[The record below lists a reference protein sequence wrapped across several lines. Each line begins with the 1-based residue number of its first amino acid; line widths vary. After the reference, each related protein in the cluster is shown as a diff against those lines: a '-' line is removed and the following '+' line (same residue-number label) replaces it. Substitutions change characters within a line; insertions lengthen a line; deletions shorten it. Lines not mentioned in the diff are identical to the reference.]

1 EGLARGYIGRA
12 DLTAE
17 RFVACPFGDGSGRM
31 YRSGDL
37 ARWTSDGQLEF
48 VGRADAQVK
57 IRGFRVELGE
67 VEAVLAAH
75 PQVERAVVVARD
87 GRLVGYVVGGADDED
102 VREFAATR
110 LPEYMVPS
118 ALVVLDLFPL
128 TVNGKID
135 RAALP
140 VPEAALS
147 AGRAVATP
155 AEEAFCALFAEVLGL
170 EEVGVGDSFFALGGD
185 SITAMLL
192 VSRSR
197 REGLV
202 VGARQV
208 HELRTPVRLAAV
220 ATPVDGAADGARP
233 ADSAVGEVPLTPVM
247 REVLDRAGADGV
259 RAVVQ
264 SMAVEAPTGLDEA
277 ALRDALAALMER
289 HEVLR
294 ARLLVES
301 GVLVVPGADA
311 VDVSGLVARVD
322 VVGVDPAAVV
332 GE

>member
-1 EGLARGYIGRA
+1 M
-12 DLTAE
+12 
-17 RFVACPFGDGSGRM
+17 DG
-31 YRSGDL
+31 
-37 ARWTSDGQLEF
+37 
-48 VGRADAQVK
+48 
-57 IRGFRVELGE
+57 
-67 VEAVLAAH
+67 
-75 PQVERAVVVARD
+75 
-87 GRLVGYVVGGADDED
+87 ED
-102 VREFAATR
+102 VREFAAAR

-118 ALVVLDLFPL
+118 VVVVLDVFPL

-147 AGRAVATP
+147 AGRAAATP

-208 HELRTPVRLAAV
+208 HELRTPAELAAV
-220 ATPVDGAADGARP
+220 ATSLDDVADGARS

-247 REVLDRAGADGV
+247 REVLDRVGAERV

-264 SMAVEAPTGLDEA
+264 SMAVEAPAGLDET
-277 ALRDALAALMER
+277 ALRDAMAALMKR
-289 HEVLR
+289 HEMLG
-294 ARLLVES
+294 ARLLAES

-322 VVGVDPAAVV
+322 VVGVDPAVVV
-332 GE
+332 GEQVEAAVGRLDPAAGVMVQVVWLDAGPDVAGRLVVVANHLVVDTVSWQVLLPDLWSAYAALTEGRSVELDPVPVSFRSWARELVAEAVRPERV